1 MSPLLQLITALMLM
15 WHSALALS
23 ATVDLGNGFQD
34 HGVATPVSN
43 HRGTV
48 ATKDGDGRNVVLL
61 WLFDHR
67 GGYALLLI
75 DAATG
80 KTEQFPLPFP
90 PGGDTPYAS
99 ILSSK
104 NKFYTH
110 FNSYFVEFDP
120 VARAFTFHAKS
131 LPQMAMS
138 MTEDDQGVIWS
149 VTYPDSGVVSFDPST
164 RRFTDYGHVYKQN
177 WKQYQRSVAADD
189 AGWLYFGVGNTA
201 SQIIAFDPKTSTT
214 IPLVAE
220 ENRFTGTGS
229 VVRDLNGKVY
239 GYGGEKDQWYELN
252 EGKSKAIQKP
262 KINAKKIIHGDQSLF
277 HRTFPDGKIL
287 KTCDTINR
295 TLEVEDPSTGVITR
309 RKFSYSSEG
318 AHIMGI
324 ATAPGGKIVGG
335 TSFPMRF
342 FAYDPDTDRWENQES
357 YRQWNTLARQGS
369 SIYVGGYP
377 DGFLLEWNPAKAWV
391 PTVKGDVQTNP
402 QFITQVHPAIDR
414 PHDLLAHPDGKH
426 VILAGTPGYGR
437 TGGGLLFWNRET
449 KEQVLIDHK
458 SILPGHSTMSLVALS
473 DNKIL
478 GGTTTSA
485 GTGGEKQAEMAEL
498 YVMDMNTKKI
508 EWHAPVIHGTQS
520 YTDLHSTEKDI
531 VYGIADQRK
540 FFVLNTKT
548 KKLVLQVDTKEEFGL
563 TISQQGPRVF
573 IQGDDGEIYILF
585 NNGIAQIDL
594 ASHKINQIAK
604 SPVPIGQGGDISN
617 GRLYFGSGSH
627 LFSHKLP
634 ASRKL
639 NK

>member
-15 WHSALALS
+15 WHSALALP

-120 VARAFTFHAKS
+120 VARGFTFHAKT

-149 VTYPDSGVVSFDPST
+149 VTYPGSGVVSFDPST

-177 WKQYQRSVAADD
+177 WPQYQRSVATDD

-201 SQIIAFDPKTSTT
+201 SQIIAFDTKTRTT

-239 GYGGEKDQWYELN
+239 GYGGEKDQWYELH

-262 KINAKKIIHGDQSLF
+262 IVNAKKIISGSQNLF
-277 HRTFPDGKIL
+277 FRNFPDGKIL

-295 TLEVEDPSTGVITR
+295 TFEVEDPSTGVITR
-309 RKFSYSSEG
+309 RQFSYSSEG
-318 AHIMGI
+318 AHILGI
-324 ATAPGGKIVGG
+324 VTAPGGKIIGG
-335 TSFPMRF
+335 TIFPMRF
-342 FAYDPDTDRWENQES
+342 FAYDPETDKWENQES
-357 YRQWNTLARQGS
+357 YWQWNTLARQGS
-369 SIYVGGYP
+369 SIFVGGYP
-377 DGFLLEWNPAKAWV
+377 YGFLLEWNPAKAWI
-391 PTVKGDVQTNP
+391 PTVKGDVHTNP

-426 VILAGTPGYGR
+426 VVLAGTPGYGR

-449 KEQVLIDHK
+449 KEQVLLDHK

-485 GTGGEKQAEMAEL
+485 GTGGEKQAEMAEV
-498 YVMDMNTKKI
+498 YVMDMNTKKM
-508 EWHAPVIHGTQS
+508 EWHAPIIHAAQS
-520 YTDLHSTEKDI
+520 YTDLYSTEKGF
-531 VYGIADQRK
+531 VYGIADQSK

-548 KKLVLQVDTKEEFGL
+548 KELVLQFDTKEKFGL

-573 IQGDDGEIYILF
+573 ISGENDEIYMLF
-585 NNGIAQIDL
+585 NRSIAQIDL
-594 ASHKINQIAK
+594 VSHKINLISK
-604 SPVPIGQGGDISN
+604 PPVPIEQGGDICN

-627 LFSHKLP
+627 LFSYKLP
-634 ASRKL
+634 DSKSL